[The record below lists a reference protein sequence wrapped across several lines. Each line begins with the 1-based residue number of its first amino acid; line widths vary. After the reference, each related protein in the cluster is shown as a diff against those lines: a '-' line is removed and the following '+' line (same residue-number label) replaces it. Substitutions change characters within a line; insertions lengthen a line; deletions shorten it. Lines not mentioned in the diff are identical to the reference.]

1 MRIFRVRN
9 NWRTQKVGQNL
20 MVNKDKPKYTWRKL
34 FVVENLYLAANFVP
48 FIWLVVCGKEN
59 KEIRAWILDEIEL
72 LRSQRTHLIKAQ
84 KLQSGKDWPC
94 QGANE
99 IWKSSWST
107 FWKAI
112 NLIKMRRRRIIN
124 SYSAVRRLLY
134 RIFFKAV
141 SVPPIFMWMRIFCK
155 YLEKGLQLSMVL
167 GMFSLKI

>member
-1 MRIFRVRN
+1 MCVKGIGGTQIFMIYYIAIAVHFI
-9 NWRTQKVGQNL
+9 NWRTQKIGKNL
-20 MVNKDKPKYTWRKL
+20 MADKNNPKYTWGKL

-94 QGANE
+94 QGVHE

-112 NLIKMRRRRIIN
+112 NLIKMRGRRIIN

-141 SVPPIFMWMRIFCK
+141 SVPPIFM
-155 YLEKGLQLSMVL
+155 
-167 GMFSLKI
+167 